1 MPSQHDFIS
10 FGNINKK
17 SLSYLSQAREG
28 IIIMEIIKILEK

>member
-1 MPSQHDFIS
+1 MFIS

-28 IIIMEIIKILEK
+28 IIIMEIINLGKMIGSY